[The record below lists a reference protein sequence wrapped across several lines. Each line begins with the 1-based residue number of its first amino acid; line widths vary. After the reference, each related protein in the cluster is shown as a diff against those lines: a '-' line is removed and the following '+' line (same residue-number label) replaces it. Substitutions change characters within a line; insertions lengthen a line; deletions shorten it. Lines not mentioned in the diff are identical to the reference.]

1 VDWHNYSKRLES
13 ALIRIRE
20 SDIPDENKR
29 AIEDF
34 KTYLSIKGLSLAR
47 IESYIQRLREISLMT
62 EQNFCDMT
70 NDDAAKLLDRI
81 ISNANWGERYKYDF
95 KITMRC
101 FFKWLKEYRGGK
113 VEIAFIRASH
123 NANQILPEE
132 ILTEEE
138 VRSIAQ
144 AADNLRD
151 RALILVLYESGCRIG
166 EILGLKIKH
175 IQPNEHGMALTVSGK
190 TGSRRVLIISAAPA
204 LANWLNIHAFRDNP
218 ESYVWLGLSNCN
230 KNQVLNYA
238 AVLMLL
244 KELTRR
250 AGVKKRVYPHL
261 FRHSRATHLANF
273 LTEAQMKQYFGWT
286 QGSDMAAV
294 YVHLSGRDVD
304 NSLLKLNGIAVED
317 EKREPQLKAE
327 TCQRCK
333 EKNSPASKFCTRCG
347 SPLDVKTAVEL
358 DEKRKTGDD
367 VISMLVKDPQVQEII
382 VNRILSDSGFREK
395 MKQIL

>member
-1 VDWHNYSKRLES
+1 VDWHNYSKRLER
-13 ALIRIRE
+13 ALVKIRE
-20 SDIPDENKR
+20 SNIREENKR

-34 KTYLSIKGLSLAR
+34 KTYLAIKGLSLAR

-62 EQNFCDMT
+62 GQKFYDMT
-70 NDDAAKLLDRI
+70 NDDAAKVLDRI
-81 ISNANWGERYKYDF
+81 IGNARWGERYKYDF

-101 FFKWLKEYRGGK
+101 FFKWLKENRGGK

-138 VRSIAQ
+138 VKAIAQ

-151 RALILVLYESGCRIG
+151 RALVLVLYESGCRVG
-166 EILGLKIKH
+166 EVLGLKIKH
-175 IQPNEHGMALTVSGK
+175 VQPNEHGMALTVNGK
-190 TGSRRVLIISAAPA
+190 TGSRRVLIISSAPA
-204 LANWLNIHAFRDNP
+204 LANWLNIHPFRENP
-218 ESYVWLGLSNCN
+218 ESYLWLGLSNCN
-230 KNQVLNYA
+230 KNQILNYA

-244 KELTRR
+244 KELAIR

-261 FRHSRATHLANF
+261 FRHSRATHLAIF
-273 LTEAQMKQYFGWT
+273 LTEAQMKQYFGWV

-304 NSLLKLNGIAVED
+304 NSLLRLNGIAVED
-317 EKREPQLKAE
+317 DKREQQLRAQ

-333 EKNSPASKFCTRCG
+333 EKNSPVSKFCNRCG
-347 SPLDVKTAVEL
+347 SPLDIKLAIEL
-358 DEKRKTGDD
+358 NEKRKVGDE
-367 VISMLVKDPQVQEII
+367 VVSMLVKDPKVQEII
-382 VNRILSDSGFREK
+382 VTKIFENPSFREK
-395 MKQIL
+395 MKQLV

>member
-1 VDWHNYSKRLES
+1 VDWHNYSGRLER
-13 ALIRIRE
+13 ALVKIRE
-20 SDIPDENKR
+20 SDIPEQNKR

-47 IESYIQRLREISLMT
+47 IESYIQRIREISLMT

-70 NDDAAKLLDRI
+70 NDDAAKILDRI
-81 ISNANWGERYKYDF
+81 ISNADWGERYKYDF

-123 NANQILPEE
+123 NSNQILPEE

-151 RALILVLYESGCRIG
+151 RALVLVLYESGCRIG

-175 IQPNEHGMALTVSGK
+175 VQPNEHGMALTVNGK
-190 TGSRRVLIISAAPA
+190 TGSRRVLIISSAPA
-204 LANWLNIHAFRDNP
+204 LANWLNIHPFRDNP
-218 ESYVWLGLSNCN
+218 ESHVWIGLSNCN
-230 KNQVLNYA
+230 KNSVLNYGA
-238 AVLMLL
+238 ILPLL
-244 KELTRR
+244 KELSNR

-273 LTEAQMKQYFGWT
+273 LTEAQMKQYFGWV

-304 NSLLKLNGIAVED
+304 NSLLKLNGITVED
-317 EKREPQLKAE
+317 EKLEQQLKAR
-327 TCQRCK
+327 TCQRCE
-333 EKNSPASKFCTRCG
+333 EKNSPVSKFCSRCG
-347 SPLDVKTAVEL
+347 SPLDITTAMQL
-358 DEKRKTGDD
+358 DEKRKTGDE
-367 VISMLVKDPQVQEII
+367 VISMLVKDPMVQGII
-382 VNRILSDSGFREK
+382 VSKILSDAEFREK
-395 MKQIL
+395 MKHIL